1 MVRPKDATTGPAGAT
16 VGVRE
21 LRDGLSRY
29 LERVKAGEAITITE
43 HGRPIAKIIGT
54 HYPPRLLELIAQGRA
69 TPPRS
74 PRRTRPDEF
83 PKVPVSGSV
92 SDLVSEMR
100 DQ

>member
-100 DQ
+100 DK

>member
-54 HYPPRLLELIAQGRA
+54 QYPPRLLELIAQGRA

-83 PKVPVSGSV
+83 PKVSVSGSV

-100 DQ
+100 DK